1 MEVRRPLSKITL
13 SELGKWNRV
22 KLPVCSERHGSD
34 PTVETSL
41 VAIGRRRV
49 AFVEAEFAGDV
60 SLGSRKRV
68 GPARLALEVRVGVT
82 GGEGACALPAARVH
96 QVQLRSRRTAA
107 VDRRQRARLRIE
119 ASVDKAWVVLRA
131 VWICFCGRAGCPVQT
146 MRVTLPHATA
156 VCL

>member
-49 AFVEAEFAGDV
+49 AFVEAEFPGDV
-60 SLGSRKRV
+60 RLGSRKRV
-68 GPARLALEVRVGVT
+68 GPARLALAVRVGLT
-82 GGEGACALPAARVH
+82 DGEGACALPPGPVRQAP
-96 QVQLRSRRTAA
+96 LRSRR
-107 VDRRQRARLRIE
+107 
-119 ASVDKAWVVLRA
+119 
-131 VWICFCGRAGCPVQT
+131 
-146 MRVTLPHATA
+146 
-156 VCL
+156 